1 MLIKLVIR
9 LSDVNVAVDIQL
21 TKLLIVLPGNKI
33 KNMVK
38 KISNVTVFKR
48 KQHAGCIEKA

>member
-1 MLIKLVIR
+1 MIR

-21 TKLLIVLPGNKI
+21 TKLLIVLPGNKK